1 MATLSTLPLVAFS
14 ISARCALTGS
24 AFSKDRRR
32 CRRGVCAVTIPEA
45 YGAPASWS
53 RRALAESEG
62 RKAQSVLTSWRSFA
76 KPACSAPPQAAR
88 PGSSEVEQPPCKRPV
103 GGSNPF
109 PGSRSEVSAVPFRS
123 VEMSVA
129 FATIF
134 GRSAQSAAGA
144 WPGVCP
150 SGQREQTV
158 NLPASPTEVRILP
171 PPRTEYA
178 PVAQLVEH
186 FHGKEGV
193 SGSSPLGGSGDQGFE
208 VSDPRECGGV
218 AQLVRAAES

>member
-1 MATLSTLPLVAFS
+1 MATLSTLAASPPLGSTALRAL
-14 ISARCALTGS
+14 SARYAPTGS
-24 AFSKDRRR
+24 AFSKDQWL
-32 CRRGVCAVTIPEA
+32 CQCGVCAVTIP
-45 YGAPASWS
+45 GTCW
-53 RRALAESEG
+53 RAGPEELLAESEG
-62 RKAQSVLTSWRSFA
+62 RSGLRVEAAGRNVLTSEGRRPERVDKLA
-76 KPACSAPPQAAR
+76 QPPACSAPPVAPR

-109 PGSRSEVSAVPFRS
+109 PGSPWRYLQPFSS
-123 VEMSVA
+123 VEKSVV

-171 PPRTEYA
+171 PPHRRNM
-178 PVAQLVEH
+178 
-186 FHGKEGV
+186 
-193 SGSSPLGGSGDQGFE
+193 PL
-208 VSDPRECGGV
+208 
-218 AQLVRAAES
+218 

>member
-1 MATLSTLPLVAFS
+1 LRPCTGWKKYAGAPPMATLSALRRAPPLVSTALRAFS
-14 ISARCALTGS
+14 ARPDGLRFQQGPMAMSARGL
-24 AFSKDRRR
+24 R
-32 CRRGVCAVTIPEA
+32 CYNSWYV
-45 YGAPASWS
+45 PASWLKA
-53 RRALAESEG
+53 RAEGPKRAESGG
-62 RKAQSVLTSWRSFA
+62 RRPERADKLAQP
-76 KPACSAPPQAAR
+76 PACGVPPAAPR

-109 PGSRSEVSAVPFRS
+109 PGSPWRSLQPFSS
-123 VEMSVA
+123 VEKSVA

-171 PPRTEYA
+171 PPHRRNM
-178 PVAQLVEH
+178 
-186 FHGKEGV
+186 
-193 SGSSPLGGSGDQGFE
+193 PL
-208 VSDPRECGGV
+208 
-218 AQLVRAAES
+218 

>member
-1 MATLSTLPLVAFS
+1 L
-14 ISARCALTGS
+14 SARRFAPCQ
-24 AFSKDRRR
+24 
-32 CRRGVCAVTIPEA
+32 
-45 YGAPASWS
+45 PASP
-53 RRALAESEG
+53 RRAPLSARNNGYVGAGFTLLQSLVRAGELVLKGYWLKARAEGPKRAESGGRNVLTSEG
-62 RKAQSVLTSWRSFA
+62 RRPERADQLAQP
-76 KPACSAPPQAAR
+76 PACGAAPAAPR

-109 PGSRSEVSAVPFRS
+109 PGSPWKSLQSFSS
-123 VEMSVA
+123 VEKSVA

-171 PPRTEYA
+171 PPHRRNM
-178 PVAQLVEH
+178 
-186 FHGKEGV
+186 
-193 SGSSPLGGSGDQGFE
+193 PL
-208 VSDPRECGGV
+208 
-218 AQLVRAAES
+218 

>member
-1 MATLSTLPLVAFS
+1 M
-14 ISARCALTGS
+14 
-24 AFSKDRRR
+24 
-32 CRRGVCAVTIPEA
+32 
-45 YGAPASWS
+45 
-53 RRALAESEG
+53 
-62 RKAQSVLTSWRSFA
+62 LTSL
-76 KPACSAPPQAAR
+76 
-88 PGSSEVEQPPCKRPV
+88 GSSVVEQPPCKRQV

-109 PGSRSEVSAVPFRS
+109 PGSSGAALKSRWRLLLYPGVS
-123 VEMSVA
+123 
-129 FATIF
+129 
-134 GRSAQSAAGA
+134 GRWAC
-144 WPGVCP
+144 PGVCP

-208 VSDPRECGGV
+208 VPDPRECGGV